1 MKAILI
7 LLDSLNRRFLSCYDR
22 DTWVKTPNV
31 ERLCSRSTVFESH
44 FVGSAPCM
52 PARHDLL
59 TGRLEF
65 LEHNW
70 SGIQPYDYTL
80 PHALRN
86 AGIYTHMSTD
96 HYHYFQI
103 GGENYPLL
111 FNSWEFI
118 RGQEHD
124 AFAPVLGKQPGPAHY
139 GAFYPQYDLNRRRF
153 PCEAEFPSPKTLA
166 QAADFVENYHDEDD
180 WFLMIDSF
188 DPHEPFDVPDGFE
201 EDYCD
206 PYQDRLFYWPNYA
219 PCGDLPQHAV
229 DHIQKQYAKT
239 LTMTDKWLGRLFD
252 KLDAHGLWEDALVIL
267 TSDHGH
273 MLGEHALLGKNYM
286 PAYNEIY
293 HIPLLIH
300 MPGQTG
306 YGQIRALTQNID
318 LFPTLLAYFGVSV
331 DTCPDKL
338 HGKSLLPLLN
348 GSQEKI
354 RDTAL
359 YGLFGKQVNITDGR
373 HTYFRSAVR
382 EDNSPLYIYT
392 AMPTTI
398 GHYWDRAHI
407 RDTSKIE
414 AGRFLKWTDYPVF
427 KISAANSVLDDVSHR
442 FDVRSEIQAEHM
454 LFDIEGDYAQQH
466 NICGGIEE
474 ERMCALLKQA
484 LLEHD
489 SPDEQFV
496 RLGLSF

>member
-1 MKAILI
+1 
-7 LLDSLNRRFLSCYDR
+7 
-22 DTWVKTPNV
+22 
-31 ERLCSRSTVFESH
+31 
-44 FVGSAPCM
+44 
-52 PARHDLL
+52 
-59 TGRLEF
+59 
-65 LEHNW
+65 
-70 SGIQPYDYTL
+70 
-80 PHALRN
+80 
-86 AGIYTHMSTD
+86 
-96 HYHYFQI
+96 
-103 GGENYPLL
+103 
-111 FNSWEFI
+111 
-118 RGQEHD
+118 
-124 AFAPVLGKQPGPAHY
+124 
-139 GAFYPQYDLNRRRF
+139 
-153 PCEAEFPSPKTLA
+153 
-166 QAADFVENYHDEDD
+166 
-180 WFLMIDSF
+180 
-188 DPHEPFDVPDGFE
+188 
-201 EDYCD
+201 
-206 PYQDRLFYWPNYA
+206 
-219 PCGDLPQHAV
+219 
-229 DHIQKQYAKT
+229 
-239 LTMTDKWLGRLFD
+239 MTDKWLGRLFD
-252 KLDAHGLWEDALVIL
+252 KLDAHGLWEDTLVIL

-293 HIPLLIH
+293 HIPLLVH

-306 YGQIRALTQNID
+306 HGQIQALTQNID

-382 EDNSPLYIYT
+382 EDNAPLNIYT

-442 FDVRSEIQAEHM
+442 FDARSEIQAEHM
-454 LFDIEGDYAQQH
+454 LFDIEGD
-466 NICGGIEE
+466 
-474 ERMCALLKQA
+474 
-484 LLEHD
+484 
-489 SPDEQFV
+489 
-496 RLGLSF
+496 